1 MTPTAVRT
9 LPSRAAL
16 SDSVS
21 AALRARI
28 VDGSYGPGEP
38 VRIDV
43 VARELEVSQTPVREA
58 LARLEATGLVVREAL
73 RGYRVAPLQS
83 DEQIDDLIQIRLA
96 IEPLAAA
103 RTAAVADPAVLEAL
117 AETIRQLGEVPTDLG
132 REATAA
138 YWQWDERFHELLAEG
153 SGNDYLLSAYRALGG
168 HVQRFRLMGDSGVTD
183 AVDAAREHAAIL
195 EAVVSG
201 DADRAGAAM
210 RAHIEAVRDRSH
222 RERDA
227 RS

>member
-38 VRIDV
+38 VRIDI

-73 RGYRVAPLQS
+73 RGYRVAIV
-83 DEQIDDLIQIRLA
+83 E
-96 IEPLAAA
+96 
-103 RTAAVADPAVLEAL
+103 
-117 AETIRQLGEVPTDLG
+117 ETR
-132 REATAA
+132 
-138 YWQWDERFHELLAEG
+138 
-153 SGNDYLLSAYRALGG
+153 SGW
-168 HVQRFRLMGDSGVTD
+168 
-183 AVDAAREHAAIL
+183 
-195 EAVVSG
+195 
-201 DADRAGAAM
+201 
-210 RAHIEAVRDRSH
+210 
-222 RERDA
+222 
-227 RS
+227 